1 MPFPPNDKRPAQEKK
16 LRIGSFSLHAARGL
30 VRDQHTRRMTM
41 FVIVIVALVLL
52 FLGATFLGP
61 VLDPKVHPGWFIFYW
76 AVCAWVTMTA
86 VLLAIFDLLLV
97 RAEARATRRALG
109 ETFNE
114 PNDADDDA

>member
-1 MPFPPNDKRPAQEKK
+1 MSLPNDTPPPNEKK

-52 FLGATFLGP
+52 FLGSTFLAP
-61 VLDPKVHPGWFIFYW
+61 VLDPKVRPGWFIFYW
-76 AVCAWVTMTA
+76 TVCAWVTVTV

-97 RAEARATRRALG
+97 RAQGRTERRSLA
-109 ETFNE
+109 ERIE
-114 PNDADDDA
+114 EEESSHDD

>member
-1 MPFPPNDKRPAQEKK
+1 MSLPNAEPPPEAKQ
-16 LRIGSFSLHAARGL
+16 LRFASFAIHATRGL

-61 VLDPKVHPGWFIFYW
+61 VLNPKVHPGRFIFYW

-86 VLLAIFDLLLV
+86 VLLAIFDLLLG
-97 RAEARATRRALG
+97 RAQARKARRVLG
-109 ETFNE
+109 ETFQE
-114 PNDADDDA
+114 PDDADDDA